1 MGKHDKP
8 TPPPQPSPNPP
19 GNGDGVPGGVTDPGK
34 GEHKKPRK

>member
-19 GNGDGVPGGVTDPGK
+19 GNGDGVPTDVTKPGGGD
-34 GEHKKPRK
+34 HKKK